1 VTAVLVSHYGQIG
14 KEWDDEN
21 YRKIDLSF
29 HSGFIPGF
37 KIFNT

>member
-1 VTAVLVSHYGQIG
+1 MKSKNIHPDLGCD
-14 KEWDDEN
+14 WDDEN

-29 HSGFIPGF
+29 HSGFIPRF